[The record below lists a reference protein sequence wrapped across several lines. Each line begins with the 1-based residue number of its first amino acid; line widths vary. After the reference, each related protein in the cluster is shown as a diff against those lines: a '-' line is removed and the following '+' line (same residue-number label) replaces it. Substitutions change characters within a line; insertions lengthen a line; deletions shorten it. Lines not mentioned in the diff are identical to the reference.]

1 MNKQAVPP
9 GQHEPVTELRID
21 RVGEVRVALDP
32 YISVLALITDAL
44 GRRRGAPEQWRRR
57 VLASLSPGGVRA
69 ILPLAT
75 PSHSVSPDC
84 VTPENPAREVSVS
97 DQVEGLHALSAD
109 ELLRDVESVFT
120 EPPVHWRGVLRQ
132 PLAWLHS
139 YANAMAEVWPSVQ
152 PLWARAT
159 PLLEHEVRRVGI
171 AAMRGDLGLILDRL
185 HPASRFDD
193 DVLRIRDPE
202 PARFDLRA
210 RPLVLVPM
218 LSGQQAL
225 ICNLERDD
233 AVWIAYP
240 LPGVS
245 QLFAGGPGA
254 GRDQGSGPDPLES
267 VLGPVRAQLL
277 LAMERPRTMT
287 ELTGLVRL
295 APSAITYHCD
305 RMAAAGLVW
314 REKRGREVWV
324 ARTSRGDA
332 LIDVL
337 DLTD

>member
-1 MNKQAVPP
+1 
-9 GQHEPVTELRID
+9 
-21 RVGEVRVALDP
+21 
-32 YISVLALITDAL
+32 VLK
-44 GRRRGAPEQWRRR
+44 
-57 VLASLSPGGVRA
+57 
-69 ILPLAT
+69 
-75 PSHSVSPDC
+75 
-84 VTPENPAREVSVS
+84 
-97 DQVEGLHALSAD
+97 
-109 ELLRDVESVFT
+109 
-120 EPPVHWRGVLRQ
+120 
-132 PLAWLHS
+132 
-139 YANAMAEVWPSVQ
+139 
-152 PLWARAT
+152 
-159 PLLEHEVRRVGI
+159 
-171 AAMRGDLGLILDRL
+171 
-185 HPASRFDD
+185 
-193 DVLRIRDPE
+193 IRDPE

-245 QLFAGGPGA
+245 QLFAGAPGA
-254 GRDQGSGPDPLES
+254 GRAEPDPLES

-305 RMAAAGLVW
+305 RMAAARLVW

-332 LIDVL
+332 LIDVF